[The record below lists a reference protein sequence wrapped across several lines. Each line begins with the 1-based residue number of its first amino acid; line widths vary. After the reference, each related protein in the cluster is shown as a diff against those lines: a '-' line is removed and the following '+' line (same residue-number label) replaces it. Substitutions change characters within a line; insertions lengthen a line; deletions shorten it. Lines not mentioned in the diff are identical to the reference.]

1 MLTWTCTSR
10 LSWWV
15 TSTAIPSRYSTYL
28 YLVSSNK
35 VSVVMA
41 GDLNYAHWHYN
52 FTFVCSKLFLEIAI
66 VSVRIFVGLNT
77 ASRRVAGG
85 SLVRRAGQSFGGQRA
100 GALLLLWFLRLLH
113 RFYTTSA
120 SVCPLCLEQKTKDH
134 ENFPI
139 SPLIEPSSSWK
150 WLHLRIY

>member
-52 FTFVCSKLFLEIAI
+52 FTFVCTKLFLEIAI

-113 RFYTTSA
+113 RFCT
-120 SVCPLCLEQKTKDH
+120 LCLEQETKDH
-134 ENFPI
+134 KDFPI
-139 SPLIEPSSSWK
+139 NPLIGPSPGWK

>member
-15 TSTAIPSRYSTYL
+15 TSTAIPSRYSTVYISI
-28 YLVSSNK
+28 YLVSSYK

-113 RFYTTSA
+113 RFCT
-120 SVCPLCLEQKTKDH
+120 LCLEQETKDH
-134 ENFPI
+134 KDFPI
-139 SPLIEPSSSWK
+139 NPLIGPSPGWK
-150 WLHLRIY
+150 WLHFRIY